1 MKEIRLSI
9 IAIILLTMSSCEVN
23 RSGNNKF
30 NESDIKY
37 VKDSK
42 TNLCFALMTSRK
54 ALSGAIS
61 GFGFTQAPC
70 EDVEK
75 FLD

>member
-1 MKEIRLSI
+1 MKKIRLSI

-37 VKDSK
+37 VKDSR
-42 TNLCFALMTSRK
+42 TNLCIALITSWK
-54 ALSGAIS
+54 ALSATS
-61 GFGFTQAPC
+61 GFGFTQVPC